1 VRCSITGY
9 LVGLLGIRWPAKPP
23 FGAFFVLLSL
33 ERNNNKTLGSRL
45 IGARWLVFGVVA
57 ILGLGALIYANP
69 PTLGRAFKSNV
80 VPTETTG
87 VSDYKVT
94 PDDLLW

>member
-1 VRCSITGY
+1 M
-9 LVGLLGIRWPAKPP
+9 
-23 FGAFFVLLSL
+23 
-33 ERNNNKTLGSRL
+33 NKTFGNNTFGPRL

-69 PTLGRAFKSNV
+69 PTLGRAFKKDLV
-80 VPTETTG
+80 TTPTTG

>member
-1 VRCSITGY
+1 MNKI
-9 LVGLLGIRWPAKPP
+9 LGP
-23 FGAFFVLLSL
+23 
-33 ERNNNKTLGSRL
+33 RL

-57 ILGLGALIYANP
+57 ILGLGAVIYANP
-69 PTLGRAFKSNV
+69 PTLGRAFKKDV
-80 VPTETTG
+80 VTTQTPG

>member
-1 VRCSITGY
+1 M
-9 LVGLLGIRWPAKPP
+9 
-23 FGAFFVLLSL
+23 
-33 ERNNNKTLGSRL
+33 NKTFGHRL
-45 IGARWLVFGVVA
+45 IGARWLVFAVVA

-69 PTLGRAFKSNV
+69 PTLGRAFKNNV
-80 VPTETTG
+80 TTQTTG

>member
-1 VRCSITGY
+1 MSD
-9 LVGLLGIRWPAKPP
+9 
-23 FGAFFVLLSL
+23 SL
-33 ERNNNKTLGSRL
+33 ACDAPYFELGSKLMNKIFGPRWA
-45 IGARWLVFGVVA
+45 GVRWLVFGMVA
-57 ILGLGALIYANP
+57 ILGLTALIYANP

-80 VPTETTG
+80 VTPTA

>member
-1 VRCSITGY
+1 
-9 LVGLLGIRWPAKPP
+9 LGP
-23 FGAFFVLLSL
+23 FLSFCPWS
-33 ERNNNKTLGSRL
+33 ETMNKTLGSRL

>member
-1 VRCSITGY
+1 M
-9 LVGLLGIRWPAKPP
+9 
-23 FGAFFVLLSL
+23 
-33 ERNNNKTLGSRL
+33 NKTLGPRL
-45 IGARWLVFGVVA
+45 ISARWLVFGAVA

-80 VPTETTG
+80 TATQPKG